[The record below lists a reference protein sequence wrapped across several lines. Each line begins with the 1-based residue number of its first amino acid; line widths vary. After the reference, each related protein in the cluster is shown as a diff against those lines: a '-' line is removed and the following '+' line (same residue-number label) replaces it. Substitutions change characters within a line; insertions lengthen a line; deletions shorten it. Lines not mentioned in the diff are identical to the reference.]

1 MTLRDDL
8 IPVLDDARSV
18 IDDLGLR
25 RRDIAVV
32 TRTITGTGLSAT
44 FSDDVLPL
52 DPRPRLRMVS
62 MREASA
68 DGMYQTGDMRI
79 TKISASYTREQLD
92 PVAAAGS
99 ESFWTVDGDACRL
112 VSLEPRSFEWIA
124 VVRSMNR
131 PAVAA

>member
-32 TRTITGTGLSAT
+32 TRTTTGEGLDAT
-44 FSDDVLPL
+44 FDDDVLTL
-52 DPRPRLRMVS
+52 DPRPKLRMVS
-62 MREASA
+62 QREASA
-68 DGMYQTGDMRI
+68 DGMYQSGDLRI
-79 TKISASYTREQLD
+79 TKISAAYTRAQLD
-92 PVAAAGS
+92 PVATDTVQA
-99 ESFWTVDGDACRL
+99 FWTVDGDRYRL

-124 VVRSMNR
+124 VVRSMNQ
-131 PAVAA
+131 PGVAA